1 MKYQQLKN
9 TYLYEGLDYSTSHS
23 MMLWESAGFR
33 LKEAALTADQIQ
45 QIFQSVEQGA
55 TAAGGNRTLIGKGK
69 DATAAVNKAWEDL
82 KTKVQNSGPIKAVDQ
97 KYDDAVAKIE
107 AGLGG
112 PDNAISKVI
121 MGYRKFAKEYPI
133 AQSLI
138 YGALIAAAGISGAGL
153 GGAAVL
159 GLLKMTDKLLQGEKF
174 SSAAYSG
181 AKTGAM
187 AYGASKLG
195 DLIKGKPGGGE
206 VPADMQQGLASD
218 QAFQDRLLNKYP
230 PDKGYTFAAG
240 EGGKSIEV
248 LDASGTKVFTSGMPL
263 KTMDP
268 NTFVDLTNKGQMATP
283 GISSGS
289 ISGDPMAGVSDGSK
303 GLMDITGSQG
313 SQAQRAMYQA
323 IEADPSLAKNSS
335 ALADIYYDKVQEL
348 NPNLDPSFLQ
358 TQAEIAATKLAA
370 KAAGIESIS
379 FTGKKLSEGQVY
391 MVFNRVSAQQQLTE
405 GPLDFIKGAAAKGM
419 AKLKTVGKNLTTKV
433 TADKLNSAWV
443 KAGSPTD
450 SEEVA
455 KILTAAG
462 VGDDVVKQV
471 YTDLKISAAP
481 EAQAATGGYAE
492 IEKTIM
498 QLNTKDRKRMI
509 AYLTKQLGTA

>member
-1 MKYQQLKN
+1 MKYQRHKN
-9 TYLYEGLDYSTSHS
+9 NYLYEGLDYSASHS
-23 MMLWESAGFR
+23 MMLWESAGFK

-45 QIFQSVEQGA
+45 QIFQNVEQGA
-55 TAAGGNRTLIGKGK
+55 TAAGGNRTVLGKGK
-69 DATAAVNKAWEDL
+69 DAAVAVNKAWEDL

-187 AYGASKLG
+187 AYGASKVG
-195 DLIKGKPGGGE
+195 DLIKGKPDPIDAQMAKGLPNKIPLDPNDPDVAAFNRDWQDTIDASNKLPGGSGTLVGGE
-206 VPADMQQGLASD
+206 VAS
-218 QAFQDRLLNKYP
+218 
-230 PDKGYTFAAG
+230 
-240 EGGKSIEV
+240 KSIGGALNAGKDYV
-248 LDASGTKVFTSGMPL
+248 AQGGGTDYASLSKAADAYYDQLDAM
-263 KTMDP
+263 
-268 NTFVDLTNKGQMATP
+268 
-283 GISSGS
+283 
-289 ISGDPMAGVSDGSK
+289 GVG
-303 GLMDITGSQG
+303 
-313 SQAQRAMYQA
+313 
-323 IEADPSLAKNSS
+323 ADKANQLVS
-335 ALADIYYDKVQEL
+335 AFRTA
-348 NPNLDPSFLQ
+348 
-358 TQAEIAATKLAA
+358 AEGEAA
-370 KAAGIESIS
+370 KALGGKAISTAGGAFQSMTNSIER
-379 FTGKKLSEGQVY
+379 TGKKLSEGQVY
-391 MVFNRVSAQQQLTE
+391 MVFNRVCAQQQLNE
-405 GPLDFIKGAAAKGM
+405 GPMDFIKGAAAKGM
-419 AKLKTVGKNLTTKV
+419 DKLKTVGKNLTTKV
-433 TADKLNSAWV
+433 TADKLNSAWK
-443 KAGSPTD
+443 KAGSPMD

-481 EAQAATGGYAE
+481 AAQASASSYVE
-492 IEKTIM
+492 IKKSIS
-498 QLNTKDRKRMI
+498 QLNTKDRQRMI
-509 AYLTKQLGTA
+509 AYLTKQIGTA